1 MTVTDNAK
9 FAGKTVRL
17 RWGLAT
23 NNSNRSSSTGWYVDS
38 VALFGNADVL
48 NRPPSVTMQAAVP
61 EAGTVTDAATGITY
75 SLVASAGATLS
86 VSAADDGGAA
96 NLNYTWTAS
105 GPAPVFFSPNGGNA
119 ASSTQADFE
128 AIGDYQVKVTVTDAG
143 GLSATS
149 TVYVRVEPAASSV
162 RVSPPSA
169 SLGVGATQQFGATLL
184 DQFGGEMDT
193 SAAVFIWTATGGGT
207 VTSSGFFTATQA
219 GENFAVVAGTVL
231 PNGTIFGALA
241 TEFLAPDSEASDFAQ
256 VTVTPGAATVGLGN
270 LAQIYDG
277 LPKPVDIVT
286 DPPGLSVS
294 VTYNGASSPPSAP
307 GTYAVEAV
315 VIDPNYQGG
324 ASGTL
329 AIALSAYDA
338 WRLEKFGESWENNPA
353 SASSADADGDGADN
367 HAEFY
372 LGTDPAD
379 PGSRLRISAAPLGA
393 ASATV
398 TIGPAVTAGVYRLKS
413 WSDLTV
419 TPISTELEI
428 SENAAS
434 ASFEVPAGADRNF
447 YQLLYTPPPL
457 P

>member
-1 MTVTDNAK
+1 
-9 FAGKTVRL
+9 
-17 RWGLAT
+17 
-23 NNSNRSSSTGWYVDS
+23 
-38 VALFGNADVL
+38 
-48 NRPPSVTMQAAVP
+48 
-61 EAGTVTDAATGITY
+61 
-75 SLVASAGATLS
+75 
-86 VSAADDGGAA
+86 
-96 NLNYTWTAS
+96 
-105 GPAPVFFSPNGGNA
+105 
-119 ASSTQADFE
+119 
-128 AIGDYQVKVTVTDAG
+128 
-143 GLSATS
+143 
-149 TVYVRVEPAASSV
+149 
-162 RVSPPSA
+162 
-169 SLGVGATQQFGATLL
+169 
-184 DQFGGEMDT
+184 
-193 SAAVFIWTATGGGT
+193 
-207 VTSSGFFTATQA
+207 
-219 GENFAVVAGTVL
+219 
-231 PNGTIFGALA
+231 
-241 TEFLAPDSEASDFAQ
+241 
-256 VTVTPGAATVGLGN
+256 

-379 PGSRLRISAAPLGA
+379 PGSRLRISAAPLNP